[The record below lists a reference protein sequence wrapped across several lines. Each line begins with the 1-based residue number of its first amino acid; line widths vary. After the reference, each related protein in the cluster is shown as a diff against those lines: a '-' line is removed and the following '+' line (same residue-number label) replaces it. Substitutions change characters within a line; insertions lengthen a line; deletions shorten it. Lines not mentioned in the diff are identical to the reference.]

1 MSETTNTQDQAG
13 IVTQVQRVKE
23 FVGNSATWYR
33 GTYITVPVSEVLEK
47 VSGLMDVLLTGG
59 DLEAFLDGVG
69 LINFSTFDH
78 AEDTADSEES
88 TEDDADADS
97 PTEV

>member
-23 FVGNSATWYR
+23 FVNNSATWYQ

-59 DLEAFLDGVG
+59 DLEAFLDGTG
-69 LINFSTFDH
+69 LYIPSAFDH
-78 AEDTADSEES
+78 AEDTADAEES
-88 TEDDADADS
+88 TEDDAVADA
-97 PTEV
+97 PAEV